1 MKKGINMWSFPS
13 ELSIEE
19 CMRLAKKAGFD
30 GIELALN
37 LTGPLSLQSSDAEIE
52 GYRALAQEIGIELI
66 SLASGLYWDFP
77 FSADDQ
83 AIADKA
89 LEIARFQLKAARL
102 LGVDCI
108 LVVPGCVGAD
118 FIKGA
123 KVVPYETVYE
133 RALAAMKALVPVA
146 AENGVVVGVENVWNK
161 FLLSPLEMRRFI
173 DEVGS
178 PWVQAYFDIGN
189 VVVFGYPEHWVATLG
204 KRIARV
210 HCKDFKASI
219 GNINGFC
226 DLLAGD
232 VNYPAVIKALEDVG
246 YEGYVTAEMGSY
258 RHYND
263 QIVYNTS
270 AAMDRFLGRA

>member
-1 MKKGINMWSFPS
+1 MKKGINQWSFPAGMAIS
-13 ELSIEE
+13 E

-37 LTGPLSLQSSDAEIE
+37 LSGPLSLESSDAEIE
-52 GYRALAQEIGIELI
+52 GCRSQAAEIGIELI
-66 SLASGLYWDFP
+66 SLATGLYWDSP
-77 FSADDQ
+77 FSADDP
-83 AIADKA
+83 AIRAKA
-89 LEIARFQLKAARL
+89 HEIACFQLKAARL

-118 FIKGA
+118 FIPGA
-123 KVVPYETVYE
+123 KVVPYETVYNRSLE
-133 RALAAMKALVPVA
+133 AMKALIPVA
-146 AENGVVVGVENVWNK
+146 AEQGVVVGVENVWNK
-161 FLLSPLEMRRFI
+161 FLLSPLEMRQFI
-173 DEVGS
+173 DAIAS
-178 PWVQAYFDIGN
+178 PWVQAYLDVGN
-189 VVVFGYPEHWVATLG
+189 VIAFGYPEHWIPVLG

-210 HCKDFKASI
+210 HCKDFKAAV

-232 VNYPAVIKALEDVG
+232 VNFPAVVEELEKAG
-246 YEGYVTAEMGSY
+246 YQGYITAEMGGY

>member
-1 MKKGINMWSFPS
+1 MKKGINVWSFPAD
-13 ELSIEE
+13 LTIEQRI
-19 CMRLAKKAGFD
+19 RLAKKAGFD

-37 LTGPLSLQSSDAEIE
+37 LTGPLSLESDEAEIK
-52 GYRALAQEIGIELI
+52 GYRALADEIGIELI

-77 FSADDQ
+77 FSADDPSVR
-83 AIADKA
+83 AKA
-89 LEIARFQLKAARL
+89 HEIASFQLKAARL
-102 LGVDCI
+102 LGVGCI

-123 KVVPYETVYE
+123 KVVPYETVYN
-133 RALAAMKALVPVA
+133 RALEAMKALVPVA
-146 AENGVVVGVENVWNK
+146 EAQGVVVGVENVWNK

-178 PWVQAYFDIGN
+178 PWVQAYLDVGN
-189 VVVFGYPEHWVATLG
+189 ILAVGYPEHWIPVLG

-210 HCKDFKASI
+210 HCKDFKVSV

-232 VNYPAVIKALEDVG
+232 VNFPAVVEELQKVG
-246 YEGYVTAEMGSY
+246 YEGYITAEMGGY
-258 RHYND
+258 RHYSD

-270 AAMDRFLGRA
+270 ASMDRFLGRA